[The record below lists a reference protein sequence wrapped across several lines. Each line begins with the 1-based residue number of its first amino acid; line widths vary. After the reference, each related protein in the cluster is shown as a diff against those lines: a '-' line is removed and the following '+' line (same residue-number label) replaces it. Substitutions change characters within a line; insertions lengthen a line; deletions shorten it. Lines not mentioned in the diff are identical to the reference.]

1 MFDSGSIILLTD
13 TIFARKVGCVIY
25 ESRLQDCVVIG
36 ANAYMTVGLSKFKIT
51 LDGSLVYFVGVW
63 VGNQVEQKAILSMD
77 DMFQAGSRLKLADG
91 TLCLAEKVRIGLVR
105 LKPCADHK
113 YCRNLYMLIVKNNF
127 RNIVH
132 IEHIDFFS

>member
-1 MFDSGSIILLTD
+1 MVD
-13 TIFARKVGCVIY
+13 
-25 ESRLQDCVVIG
+25 ESRTQECVGIG
-36 ANAYMTVGLSKFKIT
+36 EKAYMTVVRTKIDAT

-63 VGNQVEQKAILSMD
+63 VGDQVKQKAILSMD
-77 DMFQAGSRLKLADG
+77 NMIQAGSRLDLTDG